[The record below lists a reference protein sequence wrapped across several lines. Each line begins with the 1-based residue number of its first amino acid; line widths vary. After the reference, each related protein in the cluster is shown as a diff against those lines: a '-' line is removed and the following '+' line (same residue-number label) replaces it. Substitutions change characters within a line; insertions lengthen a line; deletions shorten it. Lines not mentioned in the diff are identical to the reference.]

1 MTSEIIKECTG
12 SFIASKFFLSWLA
25 EGREIDTVELKPS
38 WHAKHER
45 MLQAEKTAWEQEK
58 KKKPQHTLNPQSFI
72 TANKE
77 MSRVLWTLSGFFSG
91 FLINCYLSKNNAS
104 ASN

>member
-12 SFIASKFFLSWLA
+12 SFIASIYFLSWPA

-45 MLQAEKTAWEQEK
+45 MLQAERMAWEQEK
-58 KKKPQHTLNPQSFI
+58 KKKTQHTINPRSFI

-77 MSRVLWTLSGFFSG
+77 ISRVLWILSGFFSG
-91 FLINCYLSKNNAS
+91 
-104 ASN
+104 

>member
-58 KKKPQHTLNPQSFI
+58 KKKT
-72 TANKE
+72 TA
-77 MSRVLWTLSGFFSG
+77 
-91 FLINCYLSKNNAS
+91 YSKPTKFYYS
-104 ASN
+104 